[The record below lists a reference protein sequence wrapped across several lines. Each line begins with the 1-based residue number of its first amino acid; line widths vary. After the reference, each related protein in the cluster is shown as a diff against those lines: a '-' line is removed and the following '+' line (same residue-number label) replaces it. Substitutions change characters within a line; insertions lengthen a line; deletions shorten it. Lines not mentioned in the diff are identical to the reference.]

1 MDKERTKLIQYLIIE
16 LAALSLVVRIFNDC
30 HMSKLAKLAE
40 RVCLYNL
47 RDYIKSSGV
56 ELQ

>member
-16 LAALSLVVRIFNDC
+16 LAALSLAVRIFNDL
-30 HMSKLAKLAE
+30 HLSKLAKLAE

-47 RDYIKSSGV
+47 RDYIKRSGV
-56 ELQ
+56 EL